1 MILDTSAILAV
12 LFDEPERDEFL
23 EKIGAADQVGV
34 GAPTVVESGIVL
46 CGSRGERGAGQLSE
60 FLRRAGAVVVAFEST
75 HWGRAVDAWLRYGK
89 GRHAA
94 GLNFGDCL
102 AYATA
107 SVAAQPLLCKG
118 GDFAQTDLALA

>member
-12 LFDEPERDEFL
+12 LFDEPEREEFL
-23 EKIGAADQVGV
+23 RKIGDADQVGV

-46 CGSRGERGAGQLSE
+46 CGSRGERGRAQLTE
-60 FLRRAGAVVVAFEST
+60 LLRRAGAVVVSFEST

-107 SVAAQPLLCKG
+107 AVAAQPLLCKG